1 MGGPDNNLERE
12 VKLDVGLRFQLP
24 DLNGIQPGVVATRMP
39 DAKLQAIYIDT
50 EDLRLMRWGLT
61 LRHRRD
67 SVGGSG
73 AECGW
78 TLKLPVDADGVALVR
93 NELTWPG
100 PLGPVPAEVLSLVRA
115 HARTARLAPVAKLV
129 TERHRVEVRDG
140 DGHKLAEVDDDVVS
154 VMDGRRL
161 AARFRQ
167 VELEVSDEA
176 PDELLEHALGA
187 LTTAGAVPGDDR
199 PKVVRAI
206 GPRASLGPDVV
217 IPDLD
222 RTSSVATV
230 VAAAI
235 AAGVTRIIRHDPGV
249 RLGDDPEHVHQAR
262 VGTRRLRSDLRTF
275 WRLLDP
281 DWAGPIRAELGW
293 LAAALGEVRDA
304 DVLMG
309 RFREQIRSLA
319 PVDAKPAAALLR
331 RLAAEREEARVRLLA
346 VLDSNRYVAL
356 LDNLAAAAADPP
368 LARQGGDRK
377 APAPVPPLVSAAEV
391 DLVVLPNG
399 PAADGVAAAS
409 VPVVKSPGPVGGL
422 VPTIGEVDVV
432 VAVATVEPVSIP
444 VDASVTGPPA
454 EASVGGGRPGG
465 DTAAERPD
473 GRAGADAG
481 GNAGAGAGGDAAGN
495 ASAGAGA
502 DAAGFAGVGAGANA
516 AGNGGAQPGG
526 PPPGPGERAA
536 IEVLPAL
543 VRRPWK
549 HLRSAVDCLGDDPPD
564 EALHEVRIRA
574 KRMRYAAE
582 AVAGVA
588 GRPARQLAAAVAAV
602 QGVLGD
608 MQDAVVA
615 ETWLRRHASGVTAGQ
630 AMVAGQLITLQRQQ
644 QAACR
649 AEWVKPW
656 KAASKKALRKWL
668 KG

>member
-1 MGGPDNNLERE
+1 MGAPDNNVERE

-24 DLNGIQPGVVATRMP
+24 DLSGILPGVVATRMP

-67 SVGGSG
+67 TVGGSG

-78 TLKLPVDADGVALVR
+78 TLKLPVDAHGVALVR

-100 PLGPVPAEVLSLVRA
+100 PFGPIPAEVLSLVRA

-129 TERHRVEVRDG
+129 TERHRVELRDG
-140 DGHKLAEVDDDVVS
+140 DGRKLAEVDDDVVS

-167 VELEVSDEA
+167 VELEVSDDA
-176 PDELLEHALGA
+176 PDEQLDQALGV
-187 LTTAGAVPGDDR
+187 LTAAGAVAGDDR

-222 RTSSVATV
+222 GTSSVGSV

-275 WRLLDP
+275 WRLLDR

-293 LAAALGEVRDA
+293 LAAALGELRDA

-331 RLAAEREEARVRLLA
+331 RLAVERDEARVRLLA
-346 VLDSNRYVAL
+346 VLDSNRYVML
-356 LDNLAAAAADPP
+356 LENLAAAAADPP
-368 LARQGGDRK
+368 LARQGADSK
-377 APAPVPPLVSAAEV
+377 AP
-391 DLVVLPNG
+391 VLP
-399 PAADGVAAAS
+399 PVLVAASQVDQVAPPGLRSGNGVASAS
-409 VPVVKSPGPVGGL
+409 ASPGL
-422 VPTIGEVDVV
+422 VIGVAPTVREVDVA
-432 VAVATVEPVSIP
+432 AVAL
-444 VDASVTGPPA
+444 VDALSTPLDPSPTAAPADLSTGSGPADGETAGVGLGPPGD
-454 EASVGGGRPGG
+454 ASG
-465 DTAAERPD
+465 AA
-473 GRAGADAG
+473 GRAGADTTVDG
-481 GNAGAGAGGDAAGN
+481 
-495 ASAGAGA
+495 GA
-502 DAAGFAGVGAGANA
+502 DLGSAPEEPGV
-516 AGNGGAQPGG
+516 
-526 PPPGPGERAA
+526 PGERAA
-536 IEVLPAL
+536 MEVLPAL

-549 HLRSAVDCLGDDPPD
+549 HLRGAVDCLGDDPPD

-588 GRPARQLAAAVAAV
+588 GRPARQLAAAVAAL

-615 ETWLRRHASGVTAGQ
+615 ETWLRRHATGVTVGQ
-630 AMVAGQLITLQRQQ
+630 AMVVGQLITLQRQQ

-649 AEWVKPW
+649 AEWTKPW
-656 KAASKKALRKWL
+656 KAASKKGLRKWL